1 MQVLSY
7 GAGVQTFG
15 ILCLIK
21 LGQLK
26 KPNLVIFADTQNEKD
41 ATYQHIEEVA
51 KPLCKELGLEFVTVS
66 RGNLLMDSYAKGNT
80 PRPPICSKTYKTRVI
95 ESYLR
100 KTYPDVKKFYTWIG
114 ISLDEEHRSFSQ
126 SEVSYVEK
134 RYPLLELELSRDE
147 VIEVINQAGYKLPVK
162 SGCWCCPW
170 NSSRNYWRGLKANAP
185 EKFQLVNR
193 IEKET
198 GHKLSN
204 GNFWLVE
211 IDAQL
216 EFDFNA
222 LATDEGCTQS
232 ECMV

>member
-21 LGQLK
+21 LGQLE

-162 SGCWCCPW
+162 SGCW
-170 NSSRNYWRGLKANAP
+170 
-185 EKFQLVNR
+185 
-193 IEKET
+193 
-198 GHKLSN
+198 
-204 GNFWLVE
+204 
-211 IDAQL
+211 
-216 EFDFNA
+216 
-222 LATDEGCTQS
+222 
-232 ECMV
+232 